1 MVCHSVSFIPSK
13 KYSAFVIN
21 SPKLP
26 KLRNRGA
33 IDSRTFLS
41 EFSSFRTSCG
51 SRLPFLPV
59 PFLLFWSK
67 EPQAAGSYE
76 AIFHTG
82 CIPSNFGNA
91 GEDPGGNC
99 GAEGPLWR
107 VSWRATQKRRD
118 SSPAWVTLHPLVHV
132 WTFQVE
138 TYHWMSHNKNCRFFV
153 FHLVF
158 ITSYPCL
165 PFPSIS
171 ILSLMWCDVSDV
183 ARNGC
188 DVVCGVM
195 YVSVCV
201 CASAC
206 VVGFSETQT
215 LLSRCHIQGRL
226 W

>member
-13 KYSAFVIN
+13 KYSAFGIN

-26 KLRNRGA
+26 KLHNRGA

-67 EPQAAGSYE
+67 EPQAASSYE

-99 GAEGPLWR
+99 GAEGPLAMASQLKSDTETPGFFTCMGDASSFGAFVNLSSR
-107 VSWRATQKRRD
+107 NISLNVSQQKL
-118 SSPAWVTLHPLVHV
+118 SFL
-132 WTFQVE
+132 
-138 TYHWMSHNKNCRFFV
+138 
-153 FHLVF
+153 
-158 ITSYPCL
+158 CL
-165 PFPSIS
+165 PSRRYHFIS
-171 ILSLMWCDVSDV
+171 LSSLSLDIYLISDVVWCQWCGAKWLLCGVWCDV
-183 ARNGC
+183 C
-188 DVVCGVM
+188 EC
-195 YVSVCV
+195 VCV
-201 CASAC
+201 CMCCRFLRNSNS
-206 VVGFSETQT
+206 FE
-215 LLSRCHIQGRL
+215 
-226 W
+226 